1 MLGVSPPVFRILVV
15 GPAWVGDTVL
25 AQPLFKRLHEKHPDL
40 QLDVLAPAWTVPL
53 LARMPEVDTG
63 ILGPFGHGD
72 LRLTQR
78 WRLARE
84 LRGRSYDQAI
94 VLPNSFKSALVP
106 AFAGIRLRTG
116 FVGELRQVLLN
127 DARVLD
133 ERALPLM
140 AERFAQ
146 LAEAPGAPLERPLP
160 KLELRVV
167 QANRDATLHKLGLD
181 LDRPVACLCPGAEY
195 GPAKRWPEAHFAA
208 LATKLTGAGYQV
220 WIIGSG
226 KDRAIGAAIEQLS
239 ERHCRNLCG
248 ATDLGAA
255 VDLLSVAA
263 LVVSNDSGLMH
274 VAAALDR
281 PMVALYGSSSPGFTP
296 PLSARAVVEK
306 LDLPCS
312 PCFQRECPLVHFN
325 CMRQLDPQRVFDRA
339 LAIAAKPAPACP

>member
-1 MLGVSPPVFRILVV
+1 VSPTVFKILVV

-25 AQPLFKRLHEKHPDL
+25 AQPLFKRLHERHSDL

-53 LARMPEVDTG
+53 LARMPEVGTG
-63 ILGPFGHGD
+63 ILNPFGHGD

-78 WRLARE
+78 WRLARD
-84 LRGRSYDQAI
+84 LRTRRYDQAI
-94 VLPNSFKSALVP
+94 VLPNSFKSALLP
-106 AFAGIRLRTG
+106 AFAGIELRTG

-133 ERALPLM
+133 EQALPLM
-140 AERFAQ
+140 ADRFAQ
-146 LAEAPGAPLERPLP
+146 LAEAPGAPLQRPLP

-167 QANRDATLHKLGLD
+167 QSSRDATLNKLGLD

-208 LATKLTGAGYQV
+208 LTRKLADAGYQV
-220 WIIGSG
+220 WIIGSA

-239 ERHCRNLCG
+239 EHRSRNLCG

-296 PLSARAVVEK
+296 PLSARAAVEK

-312 PCFQRECPLVHFN
+312 PCFQRECPLGHFN

-339 LAIAAKPAPACP
+339 LIIAAKPAPA

>member
-1 MLGVSPPVFRILVV
+1 MSPPVFKILVV

-25 AQPLFKRLHEKHPDL
+25 AQPLFKRLHEKHAEV

-63 ILGPFGHGD
+63 ILSPFGHGD

-84 LRGRSYDQAI
+84 LRGRHYDQAI

-106 AFAGIRLRTG
+106 AFAGIKLRTG
-116 FVGELRQVLLN
+116 FVGELRQLLLN

-133 ERALPLM
+133 EQALPLM

-146 LAEAPGAPLERPLP
+146 LAEPPEQPLKRPLP

-167 QANRDATLHKLGLD
+167 QSSRDATLHKLGLN

-208 LATKLTGAGYQV
+208 LASKLAGAGYQV
-220 WIIGSG
+220 WIIGSA

-239 ERHCRNLCG
+239 EHHSRNLCG

-263 LVVSNDSGLMH
+263 LVISNDSGLMH

-296 PLSARAVVEK
+296 PLSARAAVEK

-312 PCFQRECPLVHFN
+312 PCFQRECPLGHFN
-325 CMRQLDPQRVFDRA
+325 CMRQLDPQRVLDRA
-339 LAIAAKPAPACP
+339 LAIAGRPAPACL